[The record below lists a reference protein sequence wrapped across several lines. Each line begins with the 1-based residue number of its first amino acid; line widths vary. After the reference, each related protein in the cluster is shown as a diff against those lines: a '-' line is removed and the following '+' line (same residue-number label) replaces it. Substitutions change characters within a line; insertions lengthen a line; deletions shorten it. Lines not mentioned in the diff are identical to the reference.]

1 MLSAYAN
8 SLKIPELKK
17 RIFFT
22 FGIIAL
28 CRVACNIP
36 CPGVDPEALAQLF
49 GRMNKG
55 TGGGVLDMFNMFS
68 GGALQRFAVGA
79 LGIMPY
85 ISASII
91 MQLMMPVI
99 PTLERMVRE
108 GEAGRQK
115 FHQWTRYVT
124 VAICIIQGTMFSY
137 AMISPDRLGLPAGIG
152 VVINPGFGF
161 VVRTVITLTA
171 GAMLLMWLGEMITER
186 GIGNGASLIITVNIV
201 DRLPQA
207 LGNMVKLV
215 LAGSGSGTENFTV
228 IHVLILFAMF
238 FVVCGATVML
248 TQGHRKIPVRYARR
262 MAGRGAAGA
271 AQTSYLPL
279 RVNYSGVMPIIFAGA
294 ILMFPNMVLRWMSV
308 RLPSSSFL
316 TWLNQFSAYGSGG
329 YMLMY
334 GLMILLFSFFWVANQ
349 FNPIQIA
356 DDLQKHGGY
365 VPGIRPGQPTAEFLD
380 HTMTRVTLAGAI
392 FLTALA
398 VFPMVLGQQFRIPM
412 VIAQFF
418 GGTSLLIIVGV
429 MLDTMRQVEAHLLS
443 RHYDGFLA
451 KGKLRSRRR

>member
-8 SLKIPELKK
+8 SLKIPELRK

-22 FGIIAL
+22 FAVIAL
-28 CRVACNIP
+28 CRVAGNIP
-36 CPGVDPEALAQLF
+36 CPGVDPEALAEMF

-55 TGGGVLDMFNMFS
+55 GGGVLDMFNLFS

-99 PTLERMVRE
+99 PQLEKMVRE
-108 GEAGRQK
+108 GESGRQK
-115 FHQWTRYVT
+115 FNQITRYVT
-124 VAICIIQGTMFSY
+124 VLICIIQGSMFAA
-137 AMISPDRLGLPAGIG
+137 AMMNPDRLGLPGGAG
-152 VVINPGFGF
+152 VVTDPGVGF
-161 VVRTVITLTA
+161 IVRTVITLTA

-201 DRLPQA
+201 ARLPQA
-207 LGNMVKLV
+207 LSNMVKLV
-215 LAGSGSGTENFTV
+215 LAGSGAGTESFTI
-228 IHVLILFAMF
+228 IHVMILFAMF
-238 FVVCGATVML
+238 FVVCGATVAL

-262 MAGRGAAGA
+262 MAGRGAPGS

-294 ILMFPNMVLRWMSV
+294 ILMFPNMLLRF
-308 RLPSSSFL
+308 LPPTSWIVQKLSPLFAPRS
-316 TWLNQFSAYGSGG
+316 TG
-329 YMLMY
+329 YMFFY
-334 GLMILLFSFFWVANQ
+334 GAMILLFSFFWVANQ

-365 VPGIRPGQPTAEFLD
+365 VPGIRPGHPTAEFLD
-380 HTMTRVTLAGAI
+380 HTMTRITLAGAL
-392 FLTALA
+392 FLTLLA
-398 VFPMVLGQQFRIPM
+398 IFPMLLGEQFKIPP

-443 RHYDGFLA
+443 RHYDGFLQ
-451 KGKLRSRRR
+451 KGKLRSRSRR